1 MGKSQRIDKAAR
13 LIEYLT
19 RLADLR
25 RKSVKDVAN
34 YNQVLWLQDIPK
46 HKGCFTQVWGG
57 NKDYDDSVWLE
68 VQSRREPS
76 VPKIPNVCQDWV
88 DQEALYRK
96 TDIPLLRDTIV
107 RQVKNENWS
116 EDSDQPQFFS
126 ETDRLADHPD
136 ISKKWEQY
144 VDQKWISWAEEHNEW
159 ESIQKVYTKLFS
171 IYQEQVKLG
180 EEYELIVGVGLL
192 TWQTPQTQQI
202 QRHLLVATASLEF
215 ESRLGK
221 FTVHPNADGANLRPE
236 LEMLEGYQP
245 PKAEEIAKEGL
256 QTAEDN
262 PWDRSSTDGVLE
274 GLVRS
279 IDSKGEYDER
289 LVAKASRNTDKPIVE
304 YAPALILRKRSA
316 RGLTEILRKLKIQ
329 IEAGEAI
336 PVEFEDLAEI
346 KQIFDPQ
353 RNGDGERIVALSP
366 DGEIYFPKPS
376 NKEQRQIIEKLN
388 HSDGVLVQGPPGTG
402 KTHTIANLICH
413 LLATGKRILVTA
425 KTPRALRVI
434 EQQLPKQVRPLCV
447 NLLGSGLEERRAL
460 ENSMGAVLQKT
471 QRWDP
476 SKRTASQKMLGGK
489 LKTLRS
495 ERSEIEAR
503 IRAIRES
510 ETHPQVVADG
520 AYHGTAA
527 HVARAVKADSVEF
540 EWFKDEIPFNSDCP
554 FESRELLSLLKGLRF
569 LTEEKRS
576 ELKLSR
582 PASLPV
588 EESLLQL
595 FENEKNAQ
603 QEVMR
608 TDMGGHA
615 EFSEQL
621 RSLDEK
627 SLVSISQALSRVR
640 NLFQKLQALPHKW
653 VGSALLDVSAGH
665 DSAWRELHAV
675 TEAGIS
681 EISDI
686 VKGVDSVELLL
697 PEEFDPKMLRKDAES
712 LKEIMA
718 TDGKLGWGPFRPATV
733 RPLIYLTKKVRV
745 DGQRCNSLEQVTTLA
760 DVLHVQLQLKHLWNF
775 WKGRADFYEGPYGL
789 QFREIEAHGNALR
802 ETLLLVDAID
812 RCREVMPGRGNNPAV
827 TWHDESSVNQFIQS
841 CKQALAKLNKGKAEA
856 AILEVL
862 LPIQNLSKESV
873 AHPVVFELLTS
884 IENRSLD
891 GFVKAKQRL
900 LKLEEESALLQEIE
914 GLREKIEQYTPLM
927 TKDMEE
933 TCVEKFWEARL
944 QSVEKVWHWARA
956 KDWLN
961 DFINKEDAISLAQRV
976 AQIESDIEITI
987 AELASN
993 KAWSFCFSRMS
1004 EPHRMHM
1011 EHWQQHMGKLGKG
1024 TGKHAPFHRREAQKS
1039 LNKCRDAVPAWVM
1052 PLHRVWDTVDPSSGM
1067 FDVVIVDE
1075 ASQCGMEA
1083 LPLLYLGKKVLIV
1096 GDDKQIAP
1104 DAVGVSQDAVHRLMD
1119 EFLHDYEF
1127 KASFGVGASLFDQ
1140 GKLRYT
1146 TRRISLR
1153 EHFRCMPEII
1163 RFSNDLCY
1171 SGEPLIPLRQYGV
1184 DRLKP
1189 RRKVYVQNG
1198 YREGKGG
1205 RVVNHPEAEAI
1216 ADKIVELCSDSRYAK
1231 KSMGVVILQGE
1242 AQASVIEN
1250 ILLNRLGPEEMEK
1263 RRLICGN
1270 PYSFQGDERD
1280 IIFLSMVA
1288 APNECIG
1295 SLAKS
1300 ADERRFNVAASRA
1313 KDQMWLFH
1321 SATHNDLSHSCLR
1334 SQLLA
1339 FFEEPCSEIEGLD
1352 IEQREALERKA
1363 FEANRSVVKA
1373 PDPFDSW
1380 FEVDVALELA
1390 RQKYRVIPQFEVA
1403 GKYIDMVVDGGGSRL
1418 AVECDGDA
1426 FHDAEHYEQDMERQ
1440 KILERCGE
1448 VFFRIR
1454 ECEFYSNKDAV
1465 LSRLWRIL
1473 EDRGVFPV
1481 GMAPFVEEPE
1491 PIPET
1496 TEGNEF
1502 EGEAEDI
1509 TTTEQPDDLFSA
1521 NAVFDDPCDIH
1532 EAMQMKYS
1540 ALRDA
1545 IIATLKSRPNQSCV
1559 KITVVKYLLQY
1570 LEIISRGKP
1579 REAFAYKIDQVLH
1592 KMDKAGVLKIY
1603 TATNERVKLAAE
1615 PYLSM
1620 ALGKDLL

>member
-1 MGKSQRIDKAAR
+1 MEKSQRIDKAAR

-25 RKSVKDVAN
+25 RKSVKDIVN
-34 YNQVLWLQDIPK
+34 YNQVLWLHDIPK
-46 HKGCFTQVWGG
+46 KRGCFTQIWGG
-57 NKDYDDSVWLE
+57 NSDYDDSVWLE
-68 VQSRREPS
+68 VQSRREPP
-76 VPKIPNVCQDWV
+76 VPKIPNMCQDWV

-96 TDIPLLRDTIV
+96 TDVPLLRDAIV
-107 RQVKNENWS
+107 RQVENENWS

-126 ETDRLADHPD
+126 EIDRLADHPD
-136 ISKKWEQY
+136 VSKKWEQY
-144 VDQKWISWAEEHNEW
+144 VEQKWISWSEEHNEW
-159 ESIQKVYTKLFS
+159 ESIQKVYTRLFT

-180 EEYELIVGVGLL
+180 EEYELIVGAGLL
-192 TWQTPQTQQI
+192 TWQTPETHQI

-221 FTVHPNADGANLRPE
+221 FTVRPNADGASLRPE
-236 LEMLEGYQP
+236 LEMLEGNQP

-256 QTAEDN
+256 RAAEDN
-262 PWDRSSTDGVLE
+262 PWDRSSTDGVLK
-274 GLVRS
+274 GLVHS

-289 LVAKASRNTDKPIVE
+289 LVSKASRNSDKPIVE
-304 YAPALILRKRSA
+304 YAPALVLRKRSV

-329 IEAGEAI
+329 IEAGEDI

-346 KQIFDPQ
+346 QQNDDSQ
-353 RNGDGERIVALSP
+353 RDGDAERIVPLSP
-366 DGEIYFPKPS
+366 DDEIYFPKPS

-388 HSDGVLVQGPPGTG
+388 HSNGVLVQGPPGTG

-413 LLATGKRILVTA
+413 LLATGQRILVTA

-434 EQQLPKQVRPLCV
+434 EDQLPEQVRPLCV
-447 NLLGSGLEERRAL
+447 NLLGSGLEEQEAL
-460 ENSMGAVLQKT
+460 RNSMGSVLQKT
-471 QRWDP
+471 QSWDP
-476 SKRTASQKMLGGK
+476 GKRTASQKMLEK
-489 LKTLRS
+489 QLKALRS
-495 ERSEIEAR
+495 ERAEVEAR
-503 IRAIRES
+503 LRIIRES
-510 ETHPQVVADG
+510 ETHSQVVADG
-520 AYHGTAA
+520 AYRGTAA
-527 HVARAVKADSVEF
+527 HVARAVKADSTDF
-540 EWFKDEIPFNSDCP
+540 EWFKDEVPFDADCP
-554 FESRELLSLLKGLRF
+554 VEARELLSFLNGLRF
-569 LTEEKRS
+569 FTEEKRS

-595 FENEKNAQ
+595 FENEKTAQ
-603 QEVMR
+603 QEVTR
-608 TDMGGHA
+608 TDVGGHA

-627 SLVSISQALSRVR
+627 SLISIVQALSRIR

-653 VGSALLDVSAGH
+653 IGSVLLDMSAGH

-697 PEEFDPKMLRKDAES
+697 PEDFDPKMLRKDAES

-718 TDGKLGWGPFRPATV
+718 ADGNLGWGPFRSGTV
-733 RPLIYLTKKVRV
+733 RPLIYLTKKVRI
-745 DGQRCNSLEQVTTLA
+745 DGQKCKSLEQITILA

-775 WKGRADFYEGPYGL
+775 WKGRADFCEGPYGL

-802 ETLLLVDAID
+802 EALSLVDAID
-812 RCREVMPGRGNNPAV
+812 RCREIMPGRGNNPSVA
-827 TWHDESSVNQFIQS
+827 WHDESSINQFIQS
-841 CKQALAKLNKGKAEA
+841 CKLALAKLNKGKAEA
-856 AILEVL
+856 AIREVI
-862 LPIQNLSKESV
+862 LPIQSLSKEHAV
-873 AHPVVFELLTS
+873 HPVVFELLTS
-884 IENRSLD
+884 IENRSAD

-900 LKLEEESALLQEIE
+900 LKLEEELALLKETE
-914 GLREKIEQYTPLM
+914 RLREKIDRYTPVMVANILESC
-927 TKDMEE
+927 DEE
-933 TCVEKFWEARL
+933 YWVVRL
-944 QSVEKVWHWARA
+944 QAIEKIWSWARA
-956 KDWLN
+956 KSWMN
-961 DFINKEDAISLAQRV
+961 DFINKEDAIGLAQRV
-976 AQIESDIEITI
+976 TQIESGIEAAT
-987 AELASN
+987 AKLASN

-1004 EPHRMHM
+1004 GEHRREM
-1011 EHWQQHMGKLGKG
+1011 EAWQQSMRRLGKG
-1024 TGKHAPFHRREAQKS
+1024 TGKYASKNRRDAQRH
-1039 LNKCRDAVPAWVM
+1039 LNECREAVPAWVM
-1052 PLHRVWDTVDPSSGM
+1052 PLHRVWDTIDPSSGM
-1067 FDVVIVDE
+1067 FDVIIIDE

-1083 LPLLYLGKKVLIV
+1083 LPLLYLGKKILIV

-1104 DAVGVSQDAVHRLMD
+1104 DAVGVPRDAVHRLAE
-1119 EFLHDYEF
+1119 EFLYDYKF
-1127 KASFGVGASLFDQ
+1127 KESFDVEASLFDQ

-1171 SGEPLIPLRQYGV
+1171 SGEPLIPLRQFGA

-1189 RRKVYVQNG
+1189 LRRVHVQNG

-1205 RVVNHPEAEAI
+1205 RVVNRPEAKVI
-1216 ADKIVELCSDSRYAK
+1216 ADKIVELCSDSRYAE

-1242 AQASVIEN
+1242 AQASLIEN
-1250 ILLNRLGPEEMEK
+1250 ILLERLGAEEMEK

-1288 APNECIG
+1288 APNERIG
-1295 SLAKS
+1295 PLAKP

-1321 SATHNDLSHSCLR
+1321 SVTQNDLSQSCLR
-1334 SQLLA
+1334 SKLLA
-1339 FFEEPCSEIEGLD
+1339 FFEEPYIDPIVGVDHEK
-1352 IEQREALERKA
+1352 LERQV
-1363 FEANRSVVKA
+1363 FDTNRAVVKA

-1390 RQKYRVIPQFEVA
+1390 RRKYRVIPQFEVA
-1403 GKYIDMVVDGGGSRL
+1403 GKYIDLVVDGGGPQL

-1426 FHDAEHYEQDMERQ
+1426 FHDAEHYEKDMERQ
-1440 KILERCGE
+1440 KELERCKR

-1454 ECEFYSNKDAV
+1454 ECEFYSNKNAV
-1465 LSRLWRIL
+1465 LSRLWRAL
-1473 EDRGVFPV
+1473 KDRGIFPI
-1481 GMAPFVEEPE
+1481 GMEPFEEDAGFAE
-1491 PIPET
+1491 N
-1496 TEGNEF
+1496 EGF
-1502 EGEAEDI
+1502 EGEAGNAD
-1509 TTTEQPDDLFSA
+1509 TNKPPDDLFSGGTESE
-1521 NAVFDDPCDIH
+1521 DPRDIH
-1532 EAMQMKYS
+1532 EAMQMKYP

-1545 IIATLKSRPNQSCV
+1545 IIATLKSRPHQACV
-1559 KITVVKYLLQY
+1559 KSSVVKFLLQY

-1592 KMDKAGVLKIY
+1592 KMDKAGVLEIY
-1603 TATNERVKLAAE
+1603 TATNERVKLASE